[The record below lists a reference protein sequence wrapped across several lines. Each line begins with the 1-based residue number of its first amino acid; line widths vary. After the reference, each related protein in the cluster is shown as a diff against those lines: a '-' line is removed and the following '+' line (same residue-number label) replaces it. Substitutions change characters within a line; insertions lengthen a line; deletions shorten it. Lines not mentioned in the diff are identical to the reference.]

1 MHLYDILKTEEYEVG
16 TCLLLCSAFMQ
27 TIVLCTI
34 KFQVHTQFHLTDA
47 LPEISSRGLKQYL
60 NVAHNCLR
68 LSPMQ
73 DRTNGFFIACFER
86 GGSDPPTRDRAVE
99 NRNKEVKKSDGRDR
113 RVKPKGRMNNRTDTG
128 LISNRGIDSKKTK
141 NQKAKKSVEGN
152 NRQPNNSI
160 ILERNTQKTEN
171 DVLSS
176 KRKKTKKRKNIEIG
190 ASHREDG
197 FEDVFKRA
205 KLDVNEPSK
214 MKKKKQNRRKKK
226 HNKPVTM

>member
-1 MHLYDILKTEEYEVG
+1 
-16 TCLLLCSAFMQ
+16 MQ
-27 TIVLCTI
+27 TIILCTI
-34 KFQVHTQFHLTDA
+34 KFQVHTQFHLTDV

-86 GGSDPPTRDRAVE
+86 GGSNPPTRDRAVE
-99 NRNKEVKKSDGRDR
+99 NRNKEEKKSDH
-113 RVKPKGRMNNRTDTG
+113 RVKPKGKMKNRTDTG
-128 LISNRGIDSKKTK
+128 LISKRRINSKKTK
-141 NQKAKKSVEGN
+141 NQKAKKSAEEN
-152 NRQPNNSI
+152 NRLPNNGK
-160 ILERNTQKTEN
+160 ILERNTQKTKN

-176 KRKKTKKRKNIEIG
+176 KKRKTKKRKNIEIG

-197 FEDVFKRA
+197 FEDFLKRV
-205 KLDVNEPSK
+205 KFDNNEPSK